1 MIIYFADRKMNI
13 LGQASTH
20 LPEGILVVDDKKT
33 EEIDS
38 GVAVLSLSVPY
49 TDITRNQV
57 ESWTEVGNYILR
69 KKGDEAEYYT
79 IIESEGDTKKEEI
92 YLYAEDAGLDLIN
105 EVVGPYE
112 ADQAYPIS
120 YYMNQFSYDS
130 GFEIGLNEV
139 SNLTRKLKWE
149 GEQTATSRLISAATQ
164 FDRAEI
170 SFSFDVQNLNVLHKY
185 INIHKKRGTA
195 ETGIE
200 LRLNR
205 DINRIITKKSIA
217 NLATALVV
225 TGGTREGENTP
236 INLQGY
242 VYDDGD
248 FHVDSGML
256 KSRKALEKWS
266 RYLSESG
273 PDVGHIVK
281 TYHYD
286 TTSQSELCNRAV
298 GNLKKI
304 CNLELNFEVDIGV
317 LPKNVQIGDTINMI
331 DDKGGLYVSARVL
344 KLETS
349 DANQTAKA
357 TLGDYL
363 IRDSGISTKLEEL
376 ANQFSE
382 LAKNRT
388 LYTWIAYADRADGMG
403 ISLDAAGKPYI
414 GTATNRLT
422 EKPDISDPRVYT
434 WVLVKGEDAILLHI
448 NSVNGYTFKNTG
460 VSTILTVT
468 IISGEQRIDTSA
480 KMYKY
485 FGKDATLNW
494 EYKRLKDSNYSP
506 VDPMDSRLLD
516 HGFIFTLNPKDV
528 NVKTIFNCNLDY

>member
-1 MIIYFADRKMNI
+1 MNI